1 MIGKI
6 IGLGSYLPSK
16 VLSNKDLEEMVETS
30 DEWIVE
36 RTGIRERHISDP
48 YTESVSQMAV
58 NAAKNAIEDA
68 GIDPEEI
75 DIIILASTTSNM
87 IVPSSSCVVQKEV
100 GAKNACCFDLNS
112 ACTGFLTAYNTAQ
125 SFIESGHYKT
135 ALVIGSECTSNYV
148 DWTDRGTC
156 ILFGDAAGAA
166 VLRADDSD
174 RKNMFVLRAD
184 GKKGDC
190 LYAENMKQRKDAEEL
205 LPKTFFLMDGK
216 EVFKFAVTAVPSI
229 IKELCT
235 KYSIN
240 KDDVDLFV
248 LHQANSRI
256 IEGVSKRLGVPLE
269 KFPMNIDRMGNT
281 SSASIPSLLTELK
294 KAGKL
299 KPGTKIIASGFGAG
313 LTWGASYIEF

>member
-6 IGLGSYLPSK
+6 VGLGSYLPSK
-16 VLSNKDLEEMVETS
+16 VLTNKDLEEMVETS

-58 NAAKNAIEDA
+58 NAAKEAIRDA
-68 GIDPEEI
+68 AIDPEEI
-75 DIIILASTTSNM
+75 DLIILASTTSNM
-87 IVPSSSCVVQKEV
+87 VIPSCSCVVQRET
-100 GAKNACCFDLNS
+100 GAKNAMCFDLNS

-125 SFIESGHYKT
+125 SFIEAGHVKT
-135 ALVIGSECTSNYV
+135 ALVLGSECTSNYV

-166 VLRADDSD
+166 VLRAEESD
-174 RKNMFVLRAD
+174 RKNMFVLHAD
-184 GKKGDC
+184 GRRSDC
-190 LYAENMKQRKDAEEL
+190 LYAENMKQRKDPEEL
-205 LPKTFFLMDGK
+205 VPKTFFQMDGK
-216 EVFKFAVTAVPSI
+216 EVFKFAVTAVPQI

-235 KYSIN
+235 KFSID
-240 KDDVDLFV
+240 KDEVDLFV
-248 LHQANSRI
+248 LHQANRRI
-256 IEGVSKRLGVPLE
+256 IEAVSKRLDIPLE

-281 SSASIPSLLTELK
+281 SSASVPSLLTELK
-294 KAGKL
+294 KAGRL
-299 KPGTKIIASGFGAG
+299 KEGTKIIASGFGAG

>member
-1 MIGKI
+1 MLGKI

-16 VLSNKDLEEMVETS
+16 VLTNKDLEEMVETS

-48 YTESVSQMAV
+48 YTESVSQMSV
-58 NAAKNAIEDA
+58 NAAKAAIEDA
-68 GIDPEEI
+68 GIDPAEI

-87 IVPSSSCVVQKEV
+87 IVPSSSCVVQREI
-100 GAKNACCFDLNS
+100 GAKNAACFDLNS

-125 SFIESGHYKT
+125 SFIEAGHIKT

-166 VLRADDSD
+166 VLRAEESE
-174 RKNMFVLRAD
+174 KGNMFVLHAD
-184 GKKGDC
+184 GSKGDC

-229 IKELCT
+229 IKELCD

-240 KDDVDLFV
+240 KDEIDLFV

-294 KAGKL
+294 KAGQL

>member
-16 VLSNKDLEEMVETS
+16 VLTNKDLEEMVETS

-68 GIDPEEI
+68 GIDPAEI

-125 SFIESGHYKT
+125 SFIEAGHYKT

-166 VLRADDSD
+166 VLRAPC
-174 RKNMFVLRAD
+174 RRQKGRLPLRREHEAE
-184 GKKGDC
+184 KG
-190 LYAENMKQRKDAEEL
+190 R
-205 LPKTFFLMDGK
+205 
-216 EVFKFAVTAVPSI
+216 
-229 IKELCT
+229 
-235 KYSIN
+235 
-240 KDDVDLFV
+240 
-248 LHQANSRI
+248 
-256 IEGVSKRLGVPLE
+256 
-269 KFPMNIDRMGNT
+269 
-281 SSASIPSLLTELK
+281 
-294 KAGKL
+294 
-299 KPGTKIIASGFGAG
+299 
-313 LTWGASYIEF
+313 